1 MFEHT
6 EVLSKNESKHSIEW
20 NFEDFQ
26 MRPEKWENP

>member
-6 EVLSKNESKHSIEW
+6 EILSKNETKNSIEW

-26 MRPEKWENP
+26 GRPEK